1 MMASSNL
8 VLSIIAV
15 DKASK
20 TLGGIGKSIGKMSVN
35 TAAVG
40 ASLVA
45 FGATSIKAFSDSEA
59 AQLKLNDAFDKFP
72 KLSDTSTASLNK
84 LNAEMQKK
92 TRFDDE
98 AYASAEATLAQYGL
112 TGQQLT
118 DLIPLVA
125 DFAAKTGTSVEDAS
139 GKIGKAL
146 LGQGR
151 ALKAVGIDFVDAG
164 STSANFTQIM
174 GGLRAQVGGFAE
186 KEGQTAAGKAEIL
199 KNQFGELQETVGSLL
214 VPALSTLVGAITPV
228 ISGFN
233 DLPKP
238 VRDLTFVIGG
248 LATATFL
255 LGPKVVA
262 TVKALAAFRTAL
274 ILTTAMTRAF
284 NVSLIAAL
292 APLALVAAA
301 ATALIAVVGL
311 VGSSMVSQAKI
322 VDDSAEAWR
331 LFSEAASPQALKDLR
346 KELTPAQKAVVDWTE
361 KTSFADGVSD
371 SWNRGVNT
379 LSSAF
384 RNSNTVLEQGAED
397 TRKMNQAQTDL
408 QTVIDNVS
416 RTTGKSKDEV
426 KMLADTYKVDLTK
439 GVGEATYALSQKVTA
454 TDKDKVAA
462 TKAALAN
469 GGLVTETDRLKSV
482 ADKTRTKIDELRN
495 AINILNGKTIDL
507 GDAQDNSIGA
517 LNRANEAI
525 KANGGSLKGNSDK
538 AIDARKSVRDFI
550 RAKQDEAI
558 ALDIS
563 TGKVGA
569 GNKVIDD
576 AKKKVKE
583 LGDKYKIPQT
593 ELNKYLDAL
602 KKTPSKKKTTIQVAV
617 TGLNADERELLA
629 LYKTLPTSTQV
640 GLALGV
646 PIAGAR
652 AMGGPVKANTPYLVG
667 ERRPEV
673 FVPST
678 NGKIL
683 PRVPSDTGAIMT
695 TQGATAGGSSI
706 IIQGGT
712 FIGASKQDTARW
724 MSEIIREGKSRGLVM
739 S

>member
-1 MMASSNL
+1 MASSNL

-593 ELNKYLDAL
+593 ELNKYLEAL

>member
-1 MMASSNL
+1 MAKSNL

-151 ALKAVGIDFVDAG
+151 ALKAVGIDFKDAG

-274 ILTTAMTRAF
+274 VLTTAMTRAF

-469 GGLVTETDRLKSV
+469 GGLVTETDRLKGV
-482 ADKTRTKIDELRN
+482 ADKARTKIDELRN
-495 AINILNGKTIDL
+495 AINVLNGKTIDL

-525 KANGGSLKGNSDK
+525 KTNGGSLKGNSDK

-576 AKKKVKE
+576 AKQKVKE
-583 LGDKYKIPQT
+583 LGDKYKIPKT
-593 ELNKYLDAL
+593 ELNKYLEAL

-629 LYKTLPTSTQV
+629 LYKTLPTYAQV

-678 NGKIL
+678 NGTIL
-683 PRVPSDTGAIMT
+683 PRVPSETGAIMT